1 MNPIIIDAST
11 IFDPARLLAVLASV
25 DIRHT
30 EVWVSQRYDHFKEKD
45 FITGFGTDS
54 KFALLPDQN
63 GKYKTTPIET
73 PSLDEKLDPKSWA
86 TGPKILRW
94 ALDKGM
100 VVPKDLYKYE
110 ELAIDLEKRSKERR
124 VGKECVSR

>member
-1 MNPIIIDAST
+1 MRISDWSS
-11 IFDPARLLAVLASV
+11 DVCSSDLAVLASV

-110 ELAIDLEKRSKERR
+110 ELDRKNTRLNS
-124 VGKECVSR
+124 SH